1 VEILIKI
8 INDDIKKWGLPEYQ
22 TDQSAGLDLRACIAQ
37 DQILNPGETML
48 IPTGLSI
55 FINNPQVSAVIL
67 PRSGLGHNKG
77 LILGNTIGLI
87 DADYQGEL
95 KISCWNRSQNPLT
108 IEPGMRIAQ
117 LVILPI
123 VRCQWTLCDSFDRS
137 LRGTDG
143 FGSTG
148 H

>member
-1 VEILIKI
+1 MNIQIKFL
-8 INDDIKKWGLPEYQ
+8 NDLSKSWGLPEYQ
-22 TDQSAGLDLRACIAQ
+22 TLYSAGLDLRACV
-37 DQILNPGETML
+37 DQPLTLHPKETIL

-55 FINNPQVSAVIL
+55 YLDSPEVAAVIL

-95 KISCWNRSQNPLT
+95 KISCWNRSEQPIL
-108 IEPGMRIAQ
+108 IETGMRIAQ

-123 VRCQWTLCDSFDRS
+123 IKAQWHIVENFTPSA
-137 LRGTDG
+137 RGEQG

>member
-1 VEILIKI
+1 MKILVKI
-8 INDDIKKWGLPEYQ
+8 LNEKVKNWNLPQYQ
-22 TDQSAGLDLRACIAQ
+22 TEKSAGLDLRACIEH
-37 DQILNPGETML
+37 DLTLEPGATLL
-48 IPTGLSI
+48 IPTGLSV
-55 FINNPQVSAVIL
+55 FLNDPYAAAVIL

-95 KISCWNRSQNPLT
+95 KISCWNRSQCPLT

-117 LVILPI
+117 LVIIPI
-123 VRCQWTLCDSFDRS
+123 IRAEWELTDSFENS
-137 LRGTDG
+137 NRGAGG

>member
-1 VEILIKI
+1 MKVLIKI
-8 INDDIKKWGLPEYQ
+8 LNEKIKNWDLPQYQ
-22 TDQSAGLDLRACIAQ
+22 TEHSAGLDLRACI
-37 DQILNPGETML
+37 DSDLILDPGATIL

-55 FINNPQVSAVIL
+55 FLKDPCSAAVIL

-77 LILGNTIGLI
+77 LILGNVIGLI

-117 LVILPI
+117 LVIIPI
-123 VRCQWTLCDSFDRS
+123 IRAQWELTDSFENS
-137 LRGTDG
+137 NRGAAG

-148 H
+148 V

>member
-1 VEILIKI
+1 MKVLVKILNEKAKEW
-8 INDDIKKWGLPEYQ
+8 DLPQYQ
-22 TDQSAGLDLRACIAQ
+22 TDKSAGLDLRACIDSEINLA
-37 DQILNPGETML
+37 PGATLL
-48 IPTGLSI
+48 IPTGLAI
-55 FINNPQVSAVIL
+55 YLNDPHCAATII

-95 KISCWNRSQNPLT
+95 KISCWNRSLTSIT

-123 VRCQWTLCDSFDRS
+123 IRAQWELTDSFETS
-137 LRGTDG
+137 SRGSGG

-148 H
+148 Q